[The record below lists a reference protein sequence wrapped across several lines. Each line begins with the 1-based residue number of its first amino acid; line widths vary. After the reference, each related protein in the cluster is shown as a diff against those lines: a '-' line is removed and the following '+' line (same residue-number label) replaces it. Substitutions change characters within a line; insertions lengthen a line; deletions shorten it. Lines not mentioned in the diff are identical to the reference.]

1 MKNILFY
8 NLWHNGDV
16 FSGRG
21 YIKLIIDSIPDAKF
35 GYYHKNHPK
44 IVSDLTKITFE
55 PDLNKLQVDLLNY
68 RKIFETDKTIYIN
81 TWVGAYFLQNQNRI
95 IDFPTYIINLLGED
109 HANYRSLHLM
119 YQFVIKYLNSYHKCQ
134 IDLPQNP
141 LDCVPIIKWDKY
153 DIKPVQSIAEQ
164 GKRMHLF
171 CNGKVR
177 SFQSQIGSMQN
188 IINSLASSNP
198 NELFICTEK
207 FDTPLQN
214 VLFTDD
220 IFHLENDINEIA
232 YLSTHCSTIVGKNSG
247 PFMFTHVKDNIN
259 NPNKVF
265 VAFSNKV
272 SDCYPYHM
280 TNLSCTY
287 LHSNATSDPQ
297 ILKTILSAFFIQKRS
312 IISL

>member
-1 MKNILFY
+1 
-8 NLWHNGDV
+8 
-16 FSGRG
+16 
-21 YIKLIIDSIPDAKF
+21 
-35 GYYHKNHPK
+35 
-44 IVSDLTKITFE
+44 
-55 PDLNKLQVDLLNY
+55 
-68 RKIFETDKTIYIN
+68 
-81 TWVGAYFLQNQNRI
+81 
-95 IDFPTYIINLLGED
+95 
-109 HANYRSLHLM
+109 M
-119 YQFVIKYLNSYHKCQ
+119 YQFIINYLNSYHKCQ

-141 LDCVPIIKWDKY
+141 LDCVPSIKWDKY
-153 DIKPVQSIAEQ
+153 DINPVQTIAEQ

-188 IINSLASSNP
+188 IVNSLASSNP

-207 FDTPLQN
+207 FDTSLQN

-265 VAFSNKV
+265 VAFSNKA
-272 SDCYPYHM
+272 SDCYPCHM
-280 TNLSCTY
+280 TNLPCTY
-287 LHSNATSDPQ
+287 LHSNATSDPS
-297 ILKTILSAFFIQKRS
+297 ILKTILSGFSIQKRS